1 MILFSICT
9 LDELG
14 NMLGLAMS
22 QALRLNVIVFTS
34 LEHMPV
40 VPISPLLPCLASKAL
55 LVGYNV
61 AMMGQY
67 YIIEVIQYSNEASSP
82 NNINVDTGEDITIPK
97 ETHPGHCACGRG
109 GAKKDGREFCKPVEN
124 ENKNRC
130 KCYSINNR
138 GCTHK
143 CKCINCGNP
152 YGSSLLAKKT
162 YTQSKVPRNRPKQKF
177 QEARSNTT
185 SLGFLTSIGFSPNTG
200 WTDTEN
206 FFVDCLVNYALL
218 KKLCIEPRMVHKY
231 YSRACEISSNGQKNF
246 CVTPKKLKQIEGK
259 VLCIKKSAHE
269 FQALYKKQVEL
280 NWFS

>member
-1 MILFSICT
+1 
-9 LDELG
+9 
-14 NMLGLAMS
+14 MLGLAMS

-40 VPISPLLPCLASKAL
+40 LPISPMLPCLASKAL

-61 AMMGQY
+61 ALMGQY
-67 YIIEVIQYSNEASSP
+67 YSIEVKQYLNEGSSSSD
-82 NNINVDTGEDITIPK
+82 INVYTGEDVNIPK
-97 ETHPGHCACGRG
+97 ETHPEHCSCGRG

-124 ENKNRC
+124 GNKNRC
-130 KCYSINNR
+130 KCYNYNR

-152 YGSSLLAKKT
+152 YGNSLLAKKT
-162 YTQSKVPRNRPKQKF
+162 YTHSRVSRNRPKQKF

-185 SLGFLTSIGFSPNTG
+185 SMGYLTSIGFSPNTG

-206 FFVDCLVNYALL
+206 FLVDCLVNYALL
-218 KKLCIEPRMVHKY
+218 KKLSIESKMLHEY
-231 YSRACEISSNGQKNF
+231 YSRACEISSNGQKNI
-246 CVTPKKLKQIEGK
+246 CVTSKKLNQIEGK
-259 VLCIKKSAHE
+259 VLHIKKRANE